1 MINSFLG
8 AEFDTGDDNDTIITR
23 QLDGTAALTYT
34 VTAQVNSLVCHISLS
49 LSLSLSMRYLTT
61 EHLYIC
67 LCRDITHCISISVD
81 VRMEMIRT

>member
-8 AEFDTGDDNDTIITR
+8 AEFDTGDNNDTIITR

-49 LSLSLSMRYLTT
+49 LSLY
-61 EHLYIC
+61 E
-67 LCRDITHCISISVD
+67 ISHY
-81 VRMEMIRT
+81 